1 MKILYCALI
10 VCISCVS
17 CENERGKVSEIP
29 QVIVD
34 VDAGSDDAIAI
45 LMLLSAHKKGE
56 INLKAITCVAGNTKL
71 NNVATNVLR
80 VLEAASAL
88 NIPLYNG
95 AAEGLVPDP
104 DYNLDSNVYH
114 GKDGFGDI
122 DYGGHNPNRSYIRP
136 EHAVNIIYNL
146 VSENPNKIIMVFLGP
161 LTNAALIGQ
170 MHPDFFQLVK
180 DIFIM
185 GGNYKGVGNK
195 SNAAEF
201 NFGMDPEA
209 AYLIFKKSKR
219 NITLLPW
226 ETCMKINLTA
236 DWRFNVMGNIDN
248 EEMKLMNK
256 VELSINILHNNET
269 IYYAC
274 DSAGVAVM
282 LNPQIIVN
290 SFTIHTTVE
299 LYGRF
304 TRGQTV
310 IDHNSL
316 YTPNTKIVTQIDDN
330 VFKKMLMVA
339 AGHNAASL

>member
-1 MKILYCALI
+1 
-10 VCISCVS
+10 
-17 CENERGKVSEIP
+17 
-29 QVIVD
+29 
-34 VDAGSDDAIAI
+34 
-45 LMLLSAHKKGE
+45 
-56 INLKAITCVAGNTKL
+56 
-71 NNVATNVLR
+71 
-80 VLEAASAL
+80 
-88 NIPLYNG
+88 
-95 AAEGLVPDP
+95 
-104 DYNLDSNVYH
+104 
-114 GKDGFGDI
+114 
-122 DYGGHNPNRSYIRP
+122 
-136 EHAVNIIYNL
+136 
-146 VSENPNKIIMVFLGP
+146 
-161 LTNAALIGQ
+161 
-170 MHPDFFQLVK
+170 
-180 DIFIM
+180 
-185 GGNYKGVGNK
+185 
-195 SNAAEF
+195 
-201 NFGMDPEA
+201 
-209 AYLIFKKSKR
+209 
-219 NITLLPW
+219 
-226 ETCMKINLTA
+226 
-236 DWRFNVMGNIDN
+236 MGNIDN